1 MKKIILLH
9 RWLGVLACIAILMFA
24 GSGILH
30 PVMSRFQPQPAQ
42 FKPPQIAM
50 PQTALTLPAILQ
62 QNHIDTFATATAVAI
77 GEQVAYRVQVT
88 NIAARYFDVITGA
101 EIAEGEYRHAQFL
114 ARYFLGDAQTPI
126 NHAQIISAFDDDYVF
141 INRLLPVW
149 RFDFERGDG
158 IRIYV
163 DTAGSRLATLSDS
176 PKRLFQNYFRT
187 LHNFNFLE
195 NHNTWRVTLMLVLL
209 ASTFTTAA
217 VGLVMYVR
225 LKRAA
230 QRLQRLPV
238 RRWHRRL
245 ALAISVVTFSF
256 TISGTWHLIYSEIE
270 KSQPEAPSQLAAGG
284 AQFRSDELG
293 DAAPTRAW
301 TLLRVND
308 TPCYRVNGT
317 ANAGVF
323 NAANMADEHA
333 HHHAAVDDSTV
344 KPAAPLI
351 ECLDTHSAQPILNAE
366 PTLAEN
372 LARFYS
378 GSSAPITAIV
388 PIYKFDDE
396 YGFLNKRLPVW
407 KVQFADSDTH
417 WYVENSSGALA
428 LRAEKAGA
436 VDGWIFSIFH
446 KARFIADPYKNLR
459 DGFLMVV
466 ALGCIVV
473 ALLGM
478 WLFIQQLRRGRAVG
492 TAVTR

>member
-1 MKKIILLH
+1 MTMKTVIQLH

-30 PVMSRFQPQPAQ
+30 PVMSRLQPQPAQ
-42 FKPPQIAM
+42 FKSPQIEM
-50 PQTALTLPAILQ
+50 PTAALPLLAVLQ
-62 QNHIDTFATATAVAI
+62 QNHIDKFVAATAVGI
-77 GEQVAYRVQVT
+77 GEQAVYRVQAA
-88 NIAARYFDVITGA
+88 NGAARYFDVGSGA
-101 EIAEGEYRHAQFL
+101 EIAEGEYRHAKFL
-114 ARYFLGDAQTPI
+114 ARYFLGDAKTPI
-126 NHAQIISAFDDDYVF
+126 NHAQLISAFDDDYVF

-149 RFDFERGDG
+149 RFDFERSDG
-158 IRIYV
+158 IRVYV
-163 DTAGSRLATLSDS
+163 DTAGNRLATLSDS
-176 PKRLFQNYFRT
+176 PKRIFQTYFRT
-187 LHNFNFLE
+187 LHDFNFLE
-195 NHNTWRVTLMLVLL
+195 NHNTLRVALMLVLL
-209 ASTFTTAA
+209 VSTFTTAVA
-217 VGLVMYVR
+217 GLAMYVR

-230 QRLQRLPV
+230 QRLQRLPA

-256 TISGTWHLIYSEIE
+256 TISGAWHLIYSEIE
-270 KSQPEAPSQLAAGG
+270 SSQLETLPRVSAI

-293 DAAPTRAW
+293 DAAPARAW

-308 TPCYRVNGT
+308 TPCYRVNGAAT
-317 ANAGVF
+317 AGVF

-333 HHHAAVDDSTV
+333 HHHAAADSSTT

-351 ECLDTHSAQPILNAE
+351 ECLDTHSAQPLENAE
-366 PTLAEN
+366 LILAEN

-378 GSSAPITAIV
+378 GSTAPVAAIE
-388 PIYKFDDE
+388 PIFKFDDE

-417 WYVENSSGALA
+417 WYVENSSGGLA

-436 VDGWIFSIFH
+436 VDGRIFSIFH

-466 ALGCIVV
+466 AFGCIVV
-473 ALLGM
+473 ALLGL
-478 WLFIQQLRRGRAVG
+478 WLFIQQVRRQRRL
-492 TAVTR
+492 TS